1 MLLQFIIPLLAQGAP
16 KSHCVNACEVL
27 QPSLLPHH
35 LVLLKNKESKV
46 HEHLQVSHLHSP
58 DKCED
63 LVPRPQHK
71 GLHAH
76 DRDQLH
82 VRPALKVRS
91 SLHNQGGPSPCQ
103 AP

>member
-46 HEHLQVSHLHSP
+46 REHLQASPLHPP

-63 LVPRPQHK
+63 LVPRPQH
-71 GLHAH
+71 AH
-76 DRDQLH
+76 D
-82 VRPALKVRS
+82 
-91 SLHNQGGPSPCQ
+91 
-103 AP
+103 